1 MKLTRI
7 TAVGT
12 LMFGIAFG
20 GVAAGASEPPA
31 VEGHG
36 SGIYVH
42 PPFTGDRVSVE
53 VEASGSGGRFDVIH
67 YDKLGNVFAHL
78 SGTLDCVAVDGRQAF
93 TTGTI
98 TAGFAPEVVGNV
110 DGKAFAITI
119 LDNGDADV
127 VGVSYPLDQIPA
139 CSPWPLNTAIDR
151 GSYTIG
157 G

>member
-7 TAVGT
+7 TAAGT
-12 LMFGIAFG
+12 IMFGIAFA
-20 GVAAGASEPPA
+20 GVAAASEPPA
-31 VEGHG
+31 VRGHG

-42 PPFTGDRVSVE
+42 PPFTGDRVSVDLE
-53 VEASGSGGRFDVIH
+53 VFGSGGRFDVIH

-78 SGTLDCVAVDGRQAF
+78 SGILDCVTVSGRQAF

-98 TAGFAPEVVGNV
+98 TGGFAPEVVGNV
-110 DGKAFAITI
+110 AGKAFAITVF
-119 LDNGDADV
+119 DNGDADV
-127 VGVSYPLDQIPA
+127 VGVSYPLEQIPA

-157 G
+157 A